1 MAPAVTEVMQMIAD
15 PQLNP
20 AAVELGSFLPQPPD
34 TVWRALTDPDL
45 LERWLLRP
53 TGFAA
58 SVGTRF
64 RFVLPHPSVDEMDC
78 EVLTARP
85 HEQLTYSWTYLRAEY
100 PVRWIVDW
108 ALRPQGRG
116 TRLLLTQ
123 TGFDVED
130 RRQKM
135 ARNAM
140 ERRWKR
146 TVLPRLG
153 EVLHS

>member
-1 MAPAVTEVMQMIAD
+1 MIAD

-20 AAVELGSFLPQPPD
+20 AAVELGSFFPQPPEV
-34 TVWRALTDPDL
+34 VWRALTEPDL

-64 RFVLPHPSVDEMDC
+64 RFTASEASNDEIVC
-78 EVLTARP
+78 EVLAARP
-85 HEQLTYSWTYLRAEY
+85 GEQLTYSWLHPQAEQ
-100 PVRWIVDW
+100 PARWIVDW
-108 ALRPQGRG
+108 TIRAQGRG

-123 TGFDVED
+123 TGFDIED

-135 ARNAM
+135 IRNAT
-140 ERRWKR
+140 ERSWKR
-146 TVLPRLG
+146 LVLPRLG
-153 EVLHS
+153 AVIHH